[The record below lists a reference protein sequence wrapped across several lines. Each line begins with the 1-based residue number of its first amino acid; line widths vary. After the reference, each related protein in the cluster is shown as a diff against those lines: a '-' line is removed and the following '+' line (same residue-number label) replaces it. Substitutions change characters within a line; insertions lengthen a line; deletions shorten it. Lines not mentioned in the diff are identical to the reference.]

1 MVELKYTSIEELIWR
16 TFMDINKI
24 ENVIFNYIDEFK
36 VLFFPEQWSDIFL
49 DFSKNEILALLFLYR
64 KKNANMTEISE
75 YIMAPLNTATG
86 VIARLEKKLMVE
98 RIRSSEDRRIVLI
111 TLTEAANKVIEME
124 KAVIT
129 KYIIKIYETL
139 TEDEISSALSIYNKV
154 IGVFKE
160 SKNTIKEEEVPV
172 KKVKRI
178 IIE

>member
-1 MVELKYTSIEELIWR
+1 
-16 TFMDINKI
+16 MDINKI
-24 ENVIFNYIDEFK
+24 EQIIFNYIDEFK

-64 KKNANMTEISE
+64 KKSANMTEIAE

-98 RIRSSEDRRIVLI
+98 RIRSAEDRRIVLI
-111 TLTEAANKVIEME
+111 TVTEAASTVIEKE
-124 KAVIT
+124 KAMIAE
-129 KYIIKIYETL
+129 YFIKIYGVLNE
-139 TEDEISSALSIYNKV
+139 EEISSALSIYKKV

-160 SKNTIKEEEVPV
+160 SKNAIKEEEIPV
-172 KKVKRI
+172 KKVKKI